1 MSRILNSV
9 GEPPILADGAI
20 GTELQRMGLGIGECG
35 DAWNIDHPDRVLAVH
50 QAYVDAGAQIIT
62 TNSFR
67 SNRYALKYFGF
78 ESRVPEFNLAATRI
92 ASEAAGEDVW
102 VMGSV
107 GPFGGFMKPFGDTP
121 ETDVYDWLYE
131 QSAALVEGGVDIILL
146 ETMFTV
152 EEMQIAIKA
161 ARDAGARRIAAT
173 MSFNKVDGD
182 YQTMKGVTI
191 EQGVDAMLGAKNRGK
206 LRELEDA
213 RQIDLK
219 DQLPVF
225 ERDFLGGGA
234 ENRAGV
240 VDEDID
246 AAKLFFHLGKEIFG
260 ASGGGEIGAEG
271 RSVSANRCCCFG
283 CGPAVAVAG
292 DRGSGLPQRNGD
304 RGTETAGRAGD
315 QGYFVIESEA
325 VENVR

>member
-121 ETDVYDWLYE
+121 ATDVYDWLYE

-191 EQGVDAMLGAKNRGK
+191 EQGVDAMLGADVIGCNCGADLIPDDYVKIARRIRKCSDKLIMVRMNAGK
-206 LRELEDA
+206 PELVDG
-213 RQIDLK
+213 QIVYKQTPEMMAAVVKALVAAGADII
-219 DQLPVF
+219 
-225 ERDFLGGGA
+225 GG
-234 ENRAGV
+234 
-240 VDEDID
+240 
-246 AAKLFFHLGKEIFG
+246 
-260 ASGGGEIGAEG
+260 
-271 RSVSANRCCCFG
+271 CCG
-283 CGPAVAVAG
+283 TTPAH
-292 DRGSGLPQRNGD
+292 
-304 RGTETAGRAGD
+304 
-315 QGYFVIESEA
+315 
-325 VENVR
+325 